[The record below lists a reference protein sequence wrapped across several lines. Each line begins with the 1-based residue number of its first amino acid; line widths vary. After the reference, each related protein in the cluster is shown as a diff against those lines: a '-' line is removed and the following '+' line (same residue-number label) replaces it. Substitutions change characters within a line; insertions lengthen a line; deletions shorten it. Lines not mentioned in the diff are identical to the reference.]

1 VDKTGSRCEV
11 RSGRLLAPAV
21 DGADGSEAEVV
32 DELIPVLLV
41 IPKLHGARHPRFDAA
56 ADVRQLLGLRV
67 FPL

>member
-1 VDKTGSRCEV
+1 
-11 RSGRLLAPAV
+11 LLAPAV

-32 DELIPVLLV
+32 DELIPALLV